1 VRPHFRDFA
10 LNRLPIPKVAR
21 FRLPEPRNYSNLRT
35 LVIQPIKP
43 NDKLFCLA
51 NRELRLIV
59 ANWIH
64 QVNSKRK
71 KCDPV

>member
-1 VRPHFRDFA
+1 VHPHFRDFA

-43 NDKLFCLA
+43 G
-51 NRELRLIV
+51 
-59 ANWIH
+59 
-64 QVNSKRK
+64 
-71 KCDPV
+71 